1 MIVVG
6 SRNSSNSVRLV
17 EVALEH
23 GSRSGYLV
31 DYADEIDEAWLDGV
45 ATVGVT
51 SGASVPELLVR
62 DVLAWLAERGFA
74 DVEPVVAA
82 EESLLF
88 ALPNEIRRDLKA
100 RGMSDKMRHDAAFEE
115 AGSLH

>member
-1 MIVVG
+1 V
-6 SRNSSNSVRLV
+6 
-17 EVALEH
+17 
-23 GSRSGYLV
+23 
-31 DYADEIDEAWLDGV
+31 
-45 ATVGVT
+45 
-51 SGASVPELLVR
+51 LVR

-100 RGMSDKMRHDAAFEE
+100 AGMSDKMRHDAAFEE